1 MRLALIVM
9 AAAAALVLAPSPAR
23 AGCTL
28 DHIAVG
34 QAGGTLVMDAGQV
47 YRHWNADWGVPNT
60 GQTWYEW
67 VDAGWGHTSDEPG
80 FALMEPNPFPGTPL
94 VDYHIQVER
103 ISATPGLEIIA
114 DPWTVVLAADG
125 DRLSLS
131 DWPDHHVHMRYNV
144 YNSPDEAYAL
154 TFRLVDTVGPY
165 LPSEPFTVVFGAP
178 LPEPATLAL
187 AALGALGVILR
198 RRRT

>member
-1 MRLALIVM
+1 MRLALITM
-9 AAAAALVLAPSPAR
+9 AAAAALVLAAPPAR

-28 DHIAVG
+28 DHIAIG
-34 QAGGTLVMDAGQV
+34 QIGGTLVMDTSQV
-47 YRHWNADWGVPNT
+47 YRHWNVDWDVPNT

-67 VDAGWGHTSDEPG
+67 ADAGWGYTSDEPG
-80 FALMEPNPFPGTPL
+80 FTLIEPNPFPGTPL

-103 ISATPGLEIIA
+103 ISATPGLEIVA

-125 DRLSLS
+125 DLLSLS
-131 DWPDHHVHMRYNV
+131 TWPEHHVHMRFNV
-144 YNSPDEAYAL
+144 YDSPDEPYAL
-154 TFRLVDTVGPY
+154 TFRLVDTLGLY
-165 LPSEPFTVVFGAP
+165 LPSEPFTVVFGAV

-187 AALGALGVILR
+187 AALGGLGVILR